1 MAAAALKSTQIR
13 NVAVSKLAISPFN
26 VRRAKPT
33 PEEDAELKASILANG
48 VGQNLIGHS
57 KREGGKETFLVAA
70 GGRRLRALEAL
81 LAEERIKPTFE
92 VPVRVVSAKEAEEIS
107 LAENAMRS
115 AMHPA
120 DEFEAFARLID
131 AGSTIEEVATRFGTS
146 PVNVERRM
154 KLGKLHP
161 DLLALFREGC
171 MTLEACKALTLTGD
185 HDRQWQAWEATES
198 ERRYNRSGLHHTI
211 RRILTAEGV
220 SSVSRIG
227 RLVDPE
233 RYEAEGGTFARDLFG
248 GNDGNGIVLTFENV
262 ALAEKLALAALEE
275 HAAPLREEWKWVEAA
290 LEPEPHRTGWSRLN
304 PVPIDVPDDVSAE
317 LDRAC
322 ARIAELEEID
332 DEDAWT
338 DELGDELDALY
349 ETRAELTMRA
359 DECLGFTPEQKA
371 ASGVIVGPGHD
382 GITEA
387 KAILNPDDI
396 AAIEEAN
403 RAARAAA
410 DAAEQVQPA
419 AEADRDVD
427 RTGHDADSSAP
438 TADMTD
444 TAACD
449 GSQKDEAAEG
459 NATAS
464 SLVIPAILPGQ
475 PAGIAR
481 TAEAIERGDVETE
494 RKDAPIHSQALDL
507 DLRQTRRQVLAAHVA
522 GDFGAAFDMLLWQMA
537 MGILTVSYVH
547 GEPLECRFTPERD
560 AAGSASLE
568 DTAASALLAAH
579 KDALNLDF
587 LGIKDAG
594 ESFAALCA
602 LPDEDKQA
610 LFAFCVSTMLVRQS
624 TEVIEAVGS
633 RLGVRVEQFWRPTA
647 ENYWGRVRKDV
658 CLAAARETV
667 GTEWANNRKDQRKAV
682 LAQSMETL
690 FADGKGVSIAPE
702 GIRAAKAWLPE
713 GMAFAIAEAST
724 AATNDMAAVDAEPAT
739 VGGGEENAPAGDAVV
754 GDGAEI
760 IEVPAFLRGAAA

>member
-1 MAAAALKSTQIR
+1 MATAALKSTQIR

-26 VRRAKPT
+26 VRRSKTSA
-33 PEEDAELKASILANG
+33 EDDAELKASILANG
-48 VGQNLIGHS
+48 VGQNLIVHS
-57 KREGGKETFLVAA
+57 KREGGKEAFLVAA

-120 DEFEAFARLID
+120 DEFEAFARLIEN
-131 AGSTIEEVATRFGTS
+131 GSTIEEVATRFGTS
-146 PVNVERRM
+146 PINVERRM

-171 MTLEACKALTLTGD
+171 MTLEACKALTLTSD

-198 ERRYNRSGLHHTI
+198 ERRYNRSGVHHTI
-211 RRILTAEGV
+211 RRVLTADGL

-248 GNDGNGIVLTFENV
+248 GAGNGGSGDGIVLTFEDV

-275 HAAPLREEWKWVEAA
+275 HAAPLREEWKWVEVA

-304 PVPIDVPDDVSAE
+304 PVPIDVPEDVTAE

-322 ARIAELEEID
+322 ARIVELEEID

-338 DELGDELDALY
+338 DAMSEELDMFY
-349 ETRAELTMRA
+349 EKRAELTMTA

-387 KAILNPDDI
+387 RGILNPDDI

-410 DAAEQVQPA
+410 EAARKVAEE
-419 AEADRDVD
+419 AEASEGAG
-427 RTGHDADSSAP
+427 RTEATKDDAGDYGSQGDEDADGNGNVPPITVAP
-438 TADMTD
+438 
-444 TAACD
+444 
-449 GSQKDEAAEG
+449 S
-459 NATAS
+459 
-464 SLVIPAILPGQ
+464 VLPGQ
-475 PAGIAR
+475 PAGLAR
-481 TAEAIERGDVETE
+481 TAEAIENGEVATE
-494 RKDAPIHSQALDL
+494 RRDAPIHSQSLDL
-507 DLRQTRRQVLAAHVA
+507 DLRQTRRQILAAHVA
-522 GDFGAAFDMLLWQMA
+522 GDFGSAFDMLLWQMA
-537 MGILTVSYVH
+537 MGILTVSYVR
-547 GEPLECRFTPERD
+547 GEPLECRFTAERD

-568 DTAASALLAAH
+568 DTAASALIAAH
-579 KDALNLDF
+579 KEGLPLDF

-602 LPDEDKQA
+602 LPDEHKQA
-610 LFAFCVSTMLVRQS
+610 LFAYCVSTMLVRQS
-624 TEVIEAVGS
+624 TPVIEAIGS
-633 RLGVRVEQFWRPTA
+633 RLGVDVAAFWRPTA
-647 ENYWGRVRKDV
+647 ENYWGRVKKDV
-658 CLAAARETV
+658 CLDAARDTV
-667 GTEWANNRKDQRKAV
+667 GAEWANNRKDQKKAV

-713 GMAFAIAEAST
+713 GMAFA
-724 AATNDMAAVDAEPAT
+724 VAEPASDAAT
-739 VGGGEENAPAGDAVV
+739 DSSVADGAEPVTDAGGEGSAPGGDAMV

>member
-13 NVAVSKLAISPFN
+13 NVPVSKLAISPFN
-26 VRRAKPT
+26 VRRSKT
-33 PEEDAELKASILANG
+33 SESDDAELKASILANG
-48 VGQNLIGHS
+48 VGQNLIVHS

-107 LAENAMRS
+107 LAENAIRAS
-115 AMHPA
+115 MHPA

-131 AGSTIEEVATRFGTS
+131 GGATIEEVATRFGTS
-146 PVNVERRM
+146 PINVERRM

-161 DLLALFREGC
+161 DLLTLYREGC
-171 MTLEACKALTLTGD
+171 MTLETVKALTITAD

-198 ERRYNRSGLHHTI
+198 ERRYNRNGVHHII
-211 RRILTAEGV
+211 RRILTAEGL

-227 RLVDPE
+227 RLVDVG
-233 RYEAEGGTFARDLFG
+233 RYEAEGGTFARDLFA
-248 GNDGNGIVLTFENV
+248 GNDGDGIVLTFENV
-262 ALAEKLALAALEE
+262 ALAEKLALATLEE
-275 HAAPLREEWKWVEAA
+275 HAAPLRSEWKWVEVA

-317 LDRAC
+317 HDRVC
-322 ARIAELEEID
+322 ARIVELEEID

-338 DELGDELDALY
+338 DEMGDELDALY
-349 ETRAELTMRA
+349 EKRAELTMQA

-382 GITEA
+382 GVTEA
-387 KAILNPDDI
+387 KGILNPEDI

-410 DAAEQVQPA
+410 DAAAEEARRA
-419 AEADRDVD
+419 AEADRDVG
-427 RTGHDADSSAP
+427 RTDDDGD
-438 TADMTD
+438 
-444 TAACD
+444 D
-449 GSQKDEAAEG
+449 GSQMDEDAR
-459 NATAS
+459 
-464 SLVIPAILPGQ
+464 PADDAPAPSAPVEPAPVVPTILPGQ
-475 PAGIAR
+475 PAGLAR
-481 TAEAIERGDVETE
+481 TAEAIENGHVETE

-507 DLRQTRRQVLAAHVA
+507 DLRQTRRQILAAHVA
-522 GDFGAAFDMLLWQMA
+522 GDFGSAFDMLLWQMA
-537 MGILTVSYVH
+537 MGVLTVSYVH

-568 DTAASALLAAH
+568 DTAAGALIAAH
-579 KDALNLDF
+579 KDALPLAF
-587 LGIKDAG
+587 LGMKDAG

-624 TEVIEAVGS
+624 TPVIEAIGS
-633 RLGVRVEQFWRPTA
+633 RLNVDVAAFWRPTA
-647 ENYWGRVRKDV
+647 ENYWGRVKKDV

-667 GTEWANNRKDQRKAV
+667 GTEWANHRKDQKKAV
-682 LAQSMETL
+682 LAQSMEGL

-713 GMAFAIAEAST
+713 GMAFASVEVAADAS
-724 AATNDMAAVDAEPAT
+724 
-739 VGGGEENAPAGDAVV
+739 AGDDDPVAETPA
-754 GDGAEI
+754 DEAADEGAEI
-760 IEVPAFLRGAAA
+760 ITVPAFLRVTAA